1 MKILSPTY
9 PGSIFICSDCGC
21 LFSYQISDINENHF
35 VYCPVC
41 HMRQRIPLDLSYD
54 GEIKNDSETKKEK

>member
-9 PGSIFICSDCGC
+9 PGSIFICSDCNC
-21 LFSYQISDINENHF
+21 LFSYNQNDIYENQF

-41 HMRQRIPLDLSYD
+41 HIRQRVNLDLSYN
-54 GEIKNDSETKKEK
+54 GEIKNDSDAKKE

>member
-9 PGSIFICSDCGC
+9 PGSIFICQDCNC
-21 LFSYQISDINENHF
+21 LFSYNQQDIQENHF

-41 HMRQRIPLDLSYD
+41 HIRQRVPLDLSYE
-54 GEIKNDSETKKEK
+54 GEVKNDSKTKTEQ